1 MLALP
6 FSREPAPLAPSSN
19 GDGSIMTTPQYKL
32 GRAFSTRRLI
42 LLATAGNLA
51 IAALFVAPD
60 SFRHSVLPTFSVANA
75 AEGTVSSRGWIGV
88 QIQPVTSAIAE
99 SLSMKESKGA
109 LVAEP
114 MADSPAAKA
123 GIQSRDVITALN
135 GNPVK
140 DARDLATQVGAM
152 APGAAVNVTIWREG
166 AEKSISL
173 TVGEMPKERAAA
185 MPQPA
190 ATGTDVPKLGLML
203 APAEHAAGKGS
214 EGVVVVDID
223 PRGLASEH
231 GFKAGDIILD
241 VGGKK
246 VVGPVDV
253 RNAIRD
259 AQMNG
264 KRAVLMRLK
273 SDEVTRF
280 VGVPIARV

>member
-1 MLALP
+1 
-6 FSREPAPLAPSSN
+6 
-19 GDGSIMTTPQYKL
+19 MTTPRYKL
-32 GRAFSTRRLI
+32 GRAFSARRLI

-51 IAALFVAPD
+51 IAALLVGPD
-60 SFRHSVLPTFSVANA
+60 SFHHSVLPTFSAAHA
-75 AEGTVSSRGWIGV
+75 AEGAASSRGWIGV

-99 SLSMKESKGA
+99 SLGMKESNGA

-114 MADSPAAKA
+114 KADSPAAKA
-123 GIQSRDVITALN
+123 GIQSRDVITAVN

-140 DARDLATQVGAM
+140 DARDLAMQIGGM
-152 APGAAVNVTIWREG
+152 APGAAVNVTIWRDG

-173 TVGEMPKERAAA
+173 TLGEMPKERAAA
-185 MPQPA
+185 MPQLA

-203 APAEHAAGKGS
+203 AAAEHVKGGGS

-253 RNAIRD
+253 RNAIKD

-264 KRAVLMRLK
+264 KRAVLIRLK
-273 SDEVTRF
+273 SDEVTKF
-280 VGVPIARV
+280 VAIPIARV

>member
-1 MLALP
+1 
-6 FSREPAPLAPSSN
+6 
-19 GDGSIMTTPQYKL
+19 MTTPRYKL
-32 GRAFSTRRLI
+32 GRAFSARRLI

-51 IAALFVAPD
+51 IAALLVGPD
-60 SFRHSVLPTFSVANA
+60 SFHHSVLPTFSAAHA
-75 AEGTVSSRGWIGV
+75 AEGAAGSRGWIG
-88 QIQPVTSAIAE
+88 VTSAIAE
-99 SLSMKESKGA
+99 SLGMTESKGA

-114 MADSPAAKA
+114 KADSPAAKA
-123 GIQSRDVITALN
+123 GIQSRDVITAVN

-140 DARDLATQVGAM
+140 DARDLAMQIGGM

-173 TVGEMPKERAAA
+173 TLGEMPKERAAA
-185 MPQPA
+185 MPQLA

-203 APAEHAAGKGS
+203 AAAEHVAGGGS
-214 EGVVVVDID
+214 EGVVVVNID

-253 RNAIRD
+253 RNAIKD

-264 KRAVLMRLK
+264 KRAVLIRLK
-273 SDEVTRF
+273 SDEVTKF
-280 VGVPIARV
+280 VAIPIARV

>member
-1 MLALP
+1 
-6 FSREPAPLAPSSN
+6 
-19 GDGSIMTTPQYKL
+19 MTTPRSKL
-32 GRAFSTRRLI
+32 GRAFSARRLI

-51 IAALFVAPD
+51 IAALLVGP
-60 SFRHSVLPTFSVANA
+60 ANA
-75 AEGTVSSRGWIGV
+75 AEGAASSRGWIGV

-99 SLSMKESKGA
+99 SLGIKESKGA

-114 MADSPAAKA
+114 RADSPAAKA
-123 GIQSRDVITALN
+123 GIQPRDVITAVN
-135 GNPVK
+135 GNSVNNP
-140 DARDLATQVGAM
+140 RDLATQIGGL

-166 AEKSISL
+166 AEKSIAL
-173 TVGEMPKERAAA
+173 TLGEMPKERAAA

-190 ATGTDVPKLGLML
+190 PTGTDVPKLGLML
-203 APAEHAAGKGS
+203 AAAEHVAGGGS

-223 PRGLASEH
+223 PRGLAFEQ

-246 VVGPVDV
+246 VVSPVDV

-280 VGVPIARV
+280 VAIPIARV

>member
-1 MLALP
+1 
-6 FSREPAPLAPSSN
+6 
-19 GDGSIMTTPQYKL
+19 MTTPRYEL
-32 GRAFSTRRLI
+32 GRAFSARRPI

-51 IAALFVAPD
+51 IAALLVGPD
-60 SFRHSVLPTFSVANA
+60 SLRHSILPTISAANA
-75 AEGTVSSRGWIGV
+75 AESAASSRGWIGV

-99 SLSMKESKGA
+99 SLGMKESKGA

-114 MADSPAAKA
+114 MADSPAAKG
-123 GIQSRDVITALN
+123 GIQSRDVITAVN

-140 DARDLATQVGAM
+140 DARDLAMQIGGM

-173 TVGEMPKERAAA
+173 TLGEMPKERAA
-185 MPQPA
+185 MPQRA
-190 ATGTDVPKLGLML
+190 ATGADLPKLGLML
-203 APAEHAAGKGS
+203 AAAEHAAGKGS

-223 PRGLASEH
+223 PRGLASAH

-246 VVGPVDV
+246 VVSPVDV

-280 VGVPIARV
+280 VAIPIARV

>member
-6 FSREPAPLAPSSN
+6 FSRHRRCPRHQSN
-19 GDGSIMTTPQYKL
+19 GDVSIMTTPRYKL
-32 GRAFSTRRLI
+32 GRAFSARRLI

-51 IAALFVAPD
+51 IAALLVGPA
-60 SFRHSVLPTFSVANA
+60 LPTISAANA
-75 AEGTVSSRGWIGV
+75 AEVAASGRGWIGV

-99 SLSMKESKGA
+99 SLGMKESKGA

-114 MADSPAAKA
+114 MVDSPAAKA
-123 GIQSRDVITALN
+123 GIQSRDVITAVN

-140 DARDLATQVGAM
+140 DARDLVMQIGGM

-166 AEKSISL
+166 ADKSISL
-173 TVGEMPKERAAA
+173 TLGEMPKERAAA
-185 MPQPA
+185 MPQLA
-190 ATGTDVPKLGLML
+190 ATGTDVPKLGLTL
-203 APAEHAAGKGS
+203 AAAEHVAGGGS

-264 KRAVLMRLK
+264 KRAVMMRLK
-273 SDEVTRF
+273 SDEVTKF
-280 VGVPIARV
+280 VAIPIARV

>member
-6 FSREPAPLAPSSN
+6 LAANRRHPRYQSN
-19 GDGSIMTTPQYKL
+19 GDVSIMTTPRYKL
-32 GRAFSTRRLI
+32 ERAFSARRLI

-51 IAALFVAPD
+51 IAALLVGPD
-60 SFRHSVLPTFSVANA
+60 GFRHSVLPTISPANA
-75 AEGTVSSRGWIGV
+75 AEVAASGRGWIGV

-99 SLSMKESKGA
+99 SLGMKEIKGA
-109 LVAEP
+109 LVAELVV
-114 MADSPAAKA
+114 DSPAAKA
-123 GIQSRDVITALN
+123 GIQSRDVITAVN

-140 DARDLATQVGAM
+140 DARDLVMQIGDM

-166 AEKSISL
+166 ADKSISL
-173 TVGEMPKERAAA
+173 TLGEMSKERAAA

-190 ATGTDVPKLGLML
+190 ATGTDVPKLGLTL
-203 APAEHAAGKGS
+203 AAAEHVAGVGS

-223 PRGLASEH
+223 PRGLASGH

-264 KRAVLMRLK
+264 KRAVMMRLK
-273 SDEVTRF
+273 SDEVTKF
-280 VGVPIARV
+280 VAIPIARV

>member
-1 MLALP
+1 
-6 FSREPAPLAPSSN
+6 
-19 GDGSIMTTPQYKL
+19 MTTPRYKL
-32 GRAFSTRRLI
+32 GPAFSARRLI

-51 IAALFVAPD
+51 IAALVVGPD
-60 SFRHSVLPTFSVANA
+60 SFRHSVLPTFSAANA
-75 AEGTVSSRGWIGV
+75 AEGTASSRGWIGV

-99 SLSMKESKGA
+99 SLGMKESKGA

-123 GIQSRDVITALN
+123 GIQSRDVITAVN

-140 DARDLATQVGAM
+140 DARDLAVQIGGM
-152 APGAAVNVTIWREG
+152 APGATVNVTIWREG

-173 TVGEMPKERAAA
+173 TLGEMPKERAAI
-185 MPQPA
+185 PQPA
-190 ATGTDVPKLGLML
+190 ATGADVPKLGLTL
-203 APAEHAAGKGS
+203 AAAEHAAGKGS

-223 PRGLASEH
+223 PRGLASAH

-246 VVGPVDV
+246 VVSPIDV
-253 RNAIRD
+253 RNAIKD

-273 SDEVTRF
+273 SDEGTRF

>member
-1 MLALP
+1 
-6 FSREPAPLAPSSN
+6 
-19 GDGSIMTTPQYKL
+19 MTTPRYKL
-32 GRAFSTRRLI
+32 GRAFSARRLI

-51 IAALFVAPD
+51 IAALLVGPD
-60 SFRHSVLPTFSVANA
+60 SFHHSVLPTFSAAHA
-75 AEGTVSSRGWIGV
+75 AEAAASSRGWIGV

-99 SLSMKESKGA
+99 SLGMKESNGA

-114 MADSPAAKA
+114 KADSPAAKA
-123 GIQSRDVITALN
+123 GIQSRDVITAVN

-140 DARDLATQVGAM
+140 DARDLAM
-152 APGAAVNVTIWREG
+152 REG

-173 TVGEMPKERAAA
+173 TLGEMPKERADA
-185 MPQPA
+185 MPQLA
-190 ATGTDVPKLGLML
+190 ATGTEVPKLGLML
-203 APAEHAAGKGS
+203 AAAEHVAGGGS

-253 RNAIRD
+253 RNAIKD
-259 AQMNG
+259 AHMNG
-264 KRAVLMRLK
+264 KRAVLMQLK
-273 SDEVTRF
+273 SDEGTRF
-280 VGVPIARV
+280 VGVTIARV

>member
-1 MLALP
+1 
-6 FSREPAPLAPSSN
+6 
-19 GDGSIMTTPQYKL
+19 
-32 GRAFSTRRLI
+32 
-42 LLATAGNLA
+42 
-51 IAALFVAPD
+51 
-60 SFRHSVLPTFSVANA
+60 
-75 AEGTVSSRGWIGV
+75 
-88 QIQPVTSAIAE
+88 
-99 SLSMKESKGA
+99 MKESKGA

-123 GIQSRDVITALN
+123 GIQSRDLITAVN

-140 DARDLATQVGAM
+140 DARDLAMQIGGM
-152 APGAAVNVTIWREG
+152 APGATVNVTIWREG

-173 TVGEMPKERAAA
+173 TLGEMPKEERVAA
-185 MPQPA
+185 MPQRA

-203 APAEHAAGKGS
+203 AAAEHVAGGGS

-246 VVGPVDV
+246 VVSPVDV

-264 KRAVLMRLK
+264 KRAVLIQLK
-273 SDEVTRF
+273 SDKATRF
-280 VGVPIARV
+280 IGIPIARV

>member
-1 MLALP
+1 
-6 FSREPAPLAPSSN
+6 
-19 GDGSIMTTPQYKL
+19 MTTPRYKL
-32 GRAFSTRRLI
+32 GRAFSARRLI

-51 IAALFVAPD
+51 IAALLVGP
-60 SFRHSVLPTFSVANA
+60 ANA
-75 AEGTVSSRGWIGV
+75 AEGAPSSRGWIGV
-88 QIQPVTSAIAE
+88 QIQPVTSVIAE
-99 SLSMKESKGA
+99 SLGIKESKGA

-123 GIQSRDVITALN
+123 GIQPGDVITAVN
-135 GNPVK
+135 GNLVK
-140 DARDLATQVGAM
+140 DARDLVMQIGGM

-173 TVGEMPKERAAA
+173 TLGEMPKERTAA
-185 MPQPA
+185 MPQLA
-190 ATGTDVPKLGLML
+190 ATDVPKLGLML
-203 APAEHAAGKGS
+203 AAAEHVAGGGP

-246 VVGPVDV
+246 VVSPVEV

-280 VGVPIARV
+280 VAIPIARA

>member
-1 MLALP
+1 
-6 FSREPAPLAPSSN
+6 
-19 GDGSIMTTPQYKL
+19 MTTPRYEL
-32 GRAFSTRRLI
+32 GRAFSARRLI

-51 IAALFVAPD
+51 IAALLVGPD
-60 SFRHSVLPTFSVANA
+60 SFRHSILPTVSAANA
-75 AEGTVSSRGWIGV
+75 AEGAASSRGWIGV

-99 SLSMKESKGA
+99 SLGMKESKGA

-114 MADSPAAKA
+114 MADSPAAKV
-123 GIQSRDVITALN
+123 GIQSRDVITAVN

-140 DARDLATQVGAM
+140 DARDLAMQIGGM

-173 TVGEMPKERAAA
+173 TLGEMPKERAAA

-203 APAEHAAGKGS
+203 AAAEHATGKGS

-223 PRGLASEH
+223 PRGLASAH

-246 VVGPVDV
+246 VSNPVDV
-253 RNAIRD
+253 RNAIKD
-259 AQMNG
+259 AHMNG
-264 KRAVLMRLK
+264 KRAVLMQLK
-273 SDEVTRF
+273 SDEGTRF
-280 VGVPIARV
+280 VGVTIARV

>member
-1 MLALP
+1 M
-6 FSREPAPLAPSSN
+6 
-19 GDGSIMTTPQYKL
+19 MTLQCKP
-32 GRAFSTRRLI
+32 GRGASVRRLI

-51 IAALFVAPD
+51 IAALLVGPD
-60 SFRHSVLPTFSVANA
+60 GFRHSVLPTFSVANA
-75 AEGTVSSRGWIGV
+75 AEGAASSRGWIGV

-99 SLSMKESKGA
+99 SLGMKESKGA

-114 MADSPAAKA
+114 MTDSPAAKA
-123 GIQSRDVITALN
+123 GIRSGDVITALN

-140 DARDLATQVGAM
+140 DARDLAMQIGGM
-152 APGAAVNVTIWREG
+152 APGAAANVTIWREG

-173 TVGEMPKERAAA
+173 TLGEMPRERAAV

-190 ATGTDVPKLGLML
+190 ANGTDVPKLGLML
-203 APAEHAAGKGS
+203 AAAEHVAGGGS

-223 PRGLASEH
+223 PSGLASGH

-246 VVGPVDV
+246 VVTPVDV

-273 SDEVTRF
+273 SDEATRF
-280 VGVPIARV
+280 VAIPIARA

>member
-6 FSREPAPLAPSSN
+6 ITREPAPTAPS
-19 GDGSIMTTPQYKL
+19 K
-32 GRAFSTRRLI
+32 GRCKHYDDPKIRTGTRVLARRLI

-51 IAALFVAPD
+51 IAALLGRAGLFPSLDTSD
-60 SFRHSVLPTFSVANA
+60 SLCSKCRR
-75 AEGTVSSRGWIGV
+75 ERGSSRGWIGV

-99 SLSMKESKGA
+99 SLGMKESKGA

-114 MADSPAAKA
+114 MADSPAAKV
-123 GIQSRDVITALN
+123 GIQSRDVITAVN

-140 DARDLATQVGAM
+140 DARDFAMQIGGM

-173 TVGEMPKERAAA
+173 TLGEMPKERAAA

-190 ATGTDVPKLGLML
+190 ATGTDVPKLGLRL
-203 APAEHAAGKGS
+203 AAAEHATGKGS
-214 EGVVVVDID
+214 EGVVVVDALD
-223 PRGLASEH
+223 PRGLASAH

-246 VVGPVDV
+246 VSNPVDV
-253 RNAIRD
+253 RNAIKD
-259 AQMNG
+259 AHMNG
-264 KRAVLMRLK
+264 KRAVLMQLK
-273 SDEVTRF
+273 SDEGTRF
-280 VGVPIARV
+280 VGVTIARV

>member
-1 MLALP
+1 
-6 FSREPAPLAPSSN
+6 
-19 GDGSIMTTPQYKL
+19 MTTPRYKL
-32 GRAFSTRRLI
+32 GRAFSARRLI

-51 IAALFVAPD
+51 IAALLVGPD
-60 SFRHSVLPTFSVANA
+60 SFHHSVLPTFSAAQA
-75 AEGTVSSRGWIGV
+75 AEGAASSRGWIGV

-99 SLSMKESKGA
+99 SLGMKESNGA

-114 MADSPAAKA
+114 KADSPAAKA
-123 GIQSRDVITALN
+123 GIQSRDVITAVN

-140 DARDLATQVGAM
+140 DAGDLAMQIGGM

-173 TVGEMPKERAAA
+173 TLGEMPKEAAA
-185 MPQPA
+185 MPQLA
-190 ATGTDVPKLGLML
+190 ATGTEVPKLGLML
-203 APAEHAAGKGS
+203 AAAEHVAGGGS

-253 RNAIRD
+253 RNAIKD

-264 KRAVLMRLK
+264 KRAVLIRLK
-273 SDEVTRF
+273 SDEVTKF
-280 VGVPIARV
+280 VAIPIARV

>member
-1 MLALP
+1 
-6 FSREPAPLAPSSN
+6 
-19 GDGSIMTTPQYKL
+19 MTTPRYEL
-32 GRAFSTRRLI
+32 GRAFSARRLI

-51 IAALFVAPD
+51 IAALLVGPD
-60 SFRHSVLPTFSVANA
+60 SFRHSILPTVSAANA
-75 AEGTVSSRGWIGV
+75 AEGAASSRGWIGV

-99 SLSMKESKGA
+99 SLGMKESKGA

-114 MADSPAAKA
+114 MADSPAAKV
-123 GIQSRDVITALN
+123 GIQSRDVITAVN

-140 DARDLATQVGAM
+140 DARDFAMQIGGM

-173 TVGEMPKERAAA
+173 TLGEMPKERAAA
-185 MPQPA
+185 MPQLA
-190 ATGTDVPKLGLML
+190 ATGNEVPKLGLML
-203 APAEHAAGKGS
+203 AAAEHVAGGGS

-253 RNAIRD
+253 RNAIND

-264 KRAVLMRLK
+264 KRAVLIRLK
-273 SDEVTRF
+273 SNEVTKF
-280 VGVPIARV
+280 VAIPIARV

>member
-1 MLALP
+1 
-6 FSREPAPLAPSSN
+6 
-19 GDGSIMTTPQYKL
+19 MTTPRYKL
-32 GRAFSTRRLI
+32 GRALSARRLI

-51 IAALFVAPD
+51 IAALVVGPD
-60 SFRHSVLPTFSVANA
+60 SFRHSVLPTFSAANA
-75 AEGTVSSRGWIGV
+75 AEGAASSRGWLGV
-88 QIQPVTSAIAE
+88 QIQPVTPAIAE
-99 SLSMKESKGA
+99 SLGMKESKGA

-123 GIQSRDVITALN
+123 GMQSRDVITAVN
-135 GNPVK
+135 GNTVK
-140 DARDLATQVGAM
+140 DARDLATQIAGMASGAV
-152 APGAAVNVTIWREG
+152 ANITIWREG

-173 TVGEMPKERAAA
+173 TLGEMPKERAAA

-190 ATGTDVPKLGLML
+190 ATGTDVPKLGLTL
-203 APAEHAAGKGS
+203 AAAEHAAGKGS

-223 PRGLASEH
+223 PRGLASAH

-246 VVGPVDV
+246 VVSPIDV

-273 SDEVTRF
+273 SDKETKF
-280 VGVPIARV
+280 VGIPIARV

>member
-6 FSREPAPLAPSSN
+6 FSRHRRCPRHQSN
-19 GDGSIMTTPQYKL
+19 GDVSIMTTPRYKL
-32 GRAFSTRRLI
+32 GRAFSARRLI

-51 IAALFVAPD
+51 IAALLVGP
-60 SFRHSVLPTFSVANA
+60 VLPTISAANA
-75 AEGTVSSRGWIGV
+75 AEVAASGRGWIGV

-99 SLSMKESKGA
+99 SLGMKESKGA

-114 MADSPAAKA
+114 MVDSPAAKA
-123 GIQSRDVITALN
+123 GIQSRDVITAVN

-140 DARDLATQVGAM
+140 DARDLVMQIGGM

-166 AEKSISL
+166 ADKSISL
-173 TVGEMPKERAAA
+173 TLGEMPKERAAA
-185 MPQPA
+185 MPQRA
-190 ATGTDVPKLGLML
+190 ATGTDVPKLGLTL
-203 APAEHAAGKGS
+203 AAAEHVAGGGS

-231 GFKAGDIILD
+231 GFKAGDIIVD

-259 AQMNG
+259 AQMKG

-280 VGVPIARV
+280 VAIPIARV